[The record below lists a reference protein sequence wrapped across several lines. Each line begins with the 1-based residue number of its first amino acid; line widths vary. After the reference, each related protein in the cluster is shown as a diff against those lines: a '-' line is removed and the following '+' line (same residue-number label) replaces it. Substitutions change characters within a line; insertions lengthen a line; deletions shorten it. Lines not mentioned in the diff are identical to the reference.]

1 MSSKNVATNT
11 RTGSRNGSF
20 KSTQPSERL
29 QNQKKNTHKKHAP
42 KRRQE
47 GPKDMKIFTV
57 IVHPRN
63 GKAMVYKVWVHDE
76 QTLKSQWPASDQS
89 RYFTLFDDRTD
100 SEGKPRSFSNVDGD
114 KLPRHKITLRWCRN
128 RKEYIPI
135 KQWFGERDQERED
148 RKKDNGVDQYD
159 AKHSSL
165 RQEREVVEEVAY
177 NCGEKEVPENCEENY
192 PVLVVSGN

>member
-1 MSSKNVATNT
+1 MSAKNVAANT
-11 RTGSRNGSF
+11 RAGRRNGSF
-20 KSTQPSERL
+20 KAAERAARL
-29 QNQKKNTHKKHAP
+29 QNQKNNSRKERSP
-42 KRRQE
+42 KRRQQ

-76 QTLKSQWPASDQS
+76 QTLKSQWPSSDQP

-100 SEGKPRSFSNVDGD
+100 SEGKPRSFSNVDAD

-135 KQWFGERDQERED
+135 KQWFGEREQERED
-148 RKKDNGVDQYD
+148 RKKDNDVDQYD
-159 AKHSSL
+159 ARNASL
-165 RQEREVVEEVAY
+165 RQKREVVEEVAY
-177 NCGEKEVPENCEENY
+177 NRGEGEAPENCEENY